1 MSVCR
6 MRGVRAAGSPITEQT
21 THGRE
26 KEGAVTIQD
35 NCNSV
40 LEEERQQKIINAL
53 PATFLLAVFLLVRAS
68 EAANFSS
75 RKALLSVSALLSR
88 AEPALLDGVTAFTSL
103 TLAFCMF
110 PVLGEAFRKKN
121 KNPGNILISVLQMNL
136 EPCIEIKKS
145 QVGIFEKMML
155 LF

>member
-1 MSVCR
+1 

-35 NCNSV
+35 NCNSA
-40 LEEERQQKIINAL
+40 LRWEEERQQKINAL
-53 PATFLLAVFLLVRAS
+53 PATFLLAVFLLVCAS

-110 PVLGEAFRKKN
+110 PVLGEAFRKK
-121 KNPGNILISVLQMNL
+121 
-136 EPCIEIKKS
+136 IKTQATS
-145 QVGIFEKMML
+145 
-155 LF
+155 

>member
-1 MSVCR
+1 

-26 KEGAVTIQD
+26 KEGAVPIQD

-40 LEEERQQKIINAL
+40 LRWEEERQQKINAL
-53 PATFLLAVFLLVRAS
+53 PATFLLAVFLLVCAS

-110 PVLGEAFRKKN
+110 PVLGEAFRKK
-121 KNPGNILISVLQMNL
+121 
-136 EPCIEIKKS
+136 IKTQATS
-145 QVGIFEKMML
+145 
-155 LF
+155 

>member
-1 MSVCR
+1 

-110 PVLGEAFRKKN
+110 PVLGEAFRKK
-121 KNPGNILISVLQMNL
+121 
-136 EPCIEIKKS
+136 IKTQATS
-145 QVGIFEKMML
+145 
-155 LF
+155 